1 MQKKEVKSQIPHYTM
16 TFAKQPIGFG
26 EEMENKAGREW
37 VSVAESF
44 NMLPSIIVQPG
55 SHTSLP
61 YPVP

>member
-37 VSVAESF
+37 VS
-44 NMLPSIIVQPG
+44 ICG
-55 SHTSLP
+55 
-61 YPVP
+61 